1 MARDLR
7 LNIGADAAAAR
18 ANLGA
23 TAKAVDHLA
32 DETDR
37 LEKEFAQAS
46 REAAKLDRKLLE
58 TRAAAAALSKE
69 FAQTG
74 DKALVT
80 QIRDH
85 ERAADQIKR
94 IQKNIVGDSEKRA
107 KEAAAA
113 WKKAF
118 NVLGDIGGHGSGFS
132 GIPGRLF
139 AALSES
145 SIPVL
150 STLAKHPAL
159 AAAATPAIA
168 GTAIL
173 AGATAGGAVTAGV
186 GAGVVGAGI
195 AGAAVQSKAVQGEW
209 SRAIAAIK
217 AEFLDAT
224 SGFVGP
230 TLTAIDK
237 IRGAFAAIDM
247 KAIFGNAE
255 QFVAPLAD
263 GIAKAIKFFG
273 QGTESLTSK
282 AMPAVVALSNGIAD
296 LGNAVKVA
304 MEKIGDGSD
313 GGAQALDDVFTAI
326 SDLIILTG
334 VWVGWFE
341 SAYGAV
347 KRLTDGLREMHPF
360 IGAVAD
366 KIDEIT
372 GNNKVSQLS
381 GPLQSADAATKEWAS
396 SLRAAAHESGT
407 LAENLDR
414 VFNVM
419 NDAISAD
426 LNYRESLD
434 ELTKSLREHKGQWDA
449 DTQAGRDHIRATQ
462 EAIEKA
468 YAKMQADIAAGRSA
482 SAAREEFKAA
492 TEAILKQADAAGA
505 DEATLRNLT
514 AAWKA
519 FLETPSTKDL
529 TIRVH
534 QIGSVSSQGVI
545 SGGDQRRSVGKA
557 YASGTMSAAP
567 GLALVHKNELIDFRG
582 GERVY
587 NPRDTAKILSG
598 MALPS
603 LGGIAA
609 MGARANG
616 GLRNN
621 NLTVTVRVAAGADS
635 ALGSLLMK
643 MERTGQISWSTS

>member
-7 LNIGADAAAAR
+7 LNIDADAAAAR

-37 LEKEFAQAS
+37 LEKQFAQAS

-69 FAQTG
+69 FARTG
-74 DKALVT
+74 DEALVT
-80 QIRDH
+80 QLRDH
-85 ERAADQIKR
+85 ERAATQIKR
-94 IQKNIVGDSEKRA
+94 IQKNIVGDSERRA

-113 WKKAF
+113 WKRAF
-118 NVLGDIGGHGSGFS
+118 NALGDVGGHGSGFS

-139 AALSES
+139 GALGES
-145 SIPVL
+145 SVPVL

-173 AGATAGGAVTAGV
+173 AGATAGGAVTAGI
-186 GAGVVGAGI
+186 GAGVAGAGI
-195 AGAAVQSKAVQGEW
+195 AGAAMQSKAVQGEW

-230 TLTAIDK
+230 TLAAIDK
-237 IRGAFAAIDM
+237 VRGAFAAVDM
-247 KAIFGNAE
+247 KAIFGNAQ
-255 QFVAPLAD
+255 QFVQPLAD
-263 GIAKAIKFFG
+263 GIAKAVKFFG
-273 QGTESLTSK
+273 QGAESLTSK
-282 AMPAVVALSNGIAD
+282 AMPAIVALSNGIAD

-304 MEKIGDGSD
+304 MEQIGDGSD
-313 GGAQALDDVFTAI
+313 GGAKALDDVFTAI

-334 VWVGWFE
+334 TWIGWFE
-341 SAYGAV
+341 DAYGAI
-347 KRLTDGLREMHPF
+347 KRVTEGLREMHPF

-366 KIDEIT
+366 KIDEVT
-372 GNNKVSQLS
+372 GNKTVSQLS
-381 GPLQSADAATKEWAS
+381 GPLQSANDATKEWVS
-396 SLRAAAHESGT
+396 SLRAAAQESGS
-407 LAENLDR
+407 LADNLDR

-419 NDAISAD
+419 NDAITAD
-426 LNYRESLD
+426 LDFRESLD

-468 YAKMQADIAAGRSA
+468 YAKMQADIAAGK
-482 SAAREEFKAA
+482 SAAAARDEFKAA
-492 TEAILKQADAAGA
+492 TDAILKQADAAGA

-519 FLETPSTKDL
+519 FLDTPSTKDL
-529 TIRVH
+529 TVRIH
-534 QIGSVSSQGVI
+534 QVGTVSAQGVI
-545 SGGDQRRSVGKA
+545 SGGDQRTRVGKA
-557 YASGTMSAAP
+557 YASGTMSATP

-587 NPRDTAKILSG
+587 NSRDTARILRG

-603 LGGIAA
+603 T
-609 MGARANG
+609 G
-616 GLRNN
+616 GLVDLARRSRADSANVK
-621 NLTVTVRVAAGADS
+621 VTLRVLGTDS

-643 MERTGQISWSTS
+643 MQQNGQLAFTATAA